1 MAHGGNDNGVMY
13 HTGLRESDL
22 EGARYAI
29 LPGDPF
35 RVPKI
40 AALADSSRELT
51 WSREYRSELAV
62 ISGEPVLVI
71 SHGIGGPSTA
81 IAVEELY
88 QIGIRNFIRVGT
100 SGGMQMDVK
109 AGDIVVINAA
119 IRAEGCGRSGYH
131 RCSAGGG
138 QGDRPGPLAR
148 RYRTLQRLLF
158 RTAQSRKDAC
168 IL

>member
-22 EGARYAI
+22 EGVRYAI

-119 IRAEGCGRSGYH
+119 IRAEGTSRHYLPVEFPAAADLDITVAL
-131 RCSAGGG
+131 REAA
-138 QGDRPGPLAR
+138 QEIAPDRWHVGIAH
-148 RYRTLQRLLF
+148 
-158 RTAQSRKDAC
+158 
-168 IL
+168 